1 MSCLLYDTLLES
13 ISKKQLKE
21 FTVKEIVK
29 ICEQINLFNRRALD
43 LTYVIIKIFFLREKK
58 NEPNIVPIIE
68 DDLFKTEKSS
78 VNGECQYSD
87 ITFSF
92 QKFPLCLQHMLSIFS
107 DMNKDESEIK
117 TGTTSEVKNF
127 MKRIITP
134 TFVLKGIDV
143 SSLDKLYSMKKIYID
158 TCVITDHVNDLYK
171 WPTDIVNNHTTNI
184 DMIGIYNVIIHESP
198 TVLLRSKKDICKNK
212 DRCGYCGLVIPD
224 EWTPINYEKTE
235 IFCSFNCIRTKYNEN
250 NKSINKIY
258 DYYKKINIG
267 PLKVINQS
275 PPYILLEEYG
285 GYLSSKEYQ
294 AYIYKN
300 SVFNKIYQS
309 IYK

>member
-92 QKFPLCLQHMLSIFS
+92 QKFPLCLQHMLSMFS

-158 TCVITDHVNDLYK
+158 TCVITDHVNDLYNGL
-171 WPTDIVNNHTTNI
+171 PISS
-184 DMIGIYNVIIHESP
+184 II
-198 TVLLRSKKDICKNK
+198 TRQI
-212 DRCGYCGLVIPD
+212 
-224 EWTPINYEKTE
+224 
-235 IFCSFNCIRTKYNEN
+235 
-250 NKSINKIY
+250 
-258 DYYKKINIG
+258 
-267 PLKVINQS
+267 
-275 PPYILLEEYG
+275 
-285 GYLSSKEYQ
+285 
-294 AYIYKN
+294 
-300 SVFNKIYQS
+300 
-309 IYK
+309 